1 MFIILIYHF
10 IIIIII
16 NFELTFHVCPSSIH
30 FTILAMHV
38 LEINIE
44 YGTYVLIFIHQ
55 LLNGFV

>member
-1 MFIILIYHF
+1 
-10 IIIIII
+10 
-16 NFELTFHVCPSSIH
+16 
-30 FTILAMHV
+30 LAMHV